1 MICDVEP
8 PSVTVDHLKHFPKI
22 IAHRGFCAQHIEN
35 TIPALK
41 AAVSAKAEMIEM
53 DVHETRDGNF
63 IVHHDNSL
71 NHDTPSWGNLT
82 FAQVQN
88 LTDHDDR
95 APLLSDC
102 LKAIGSTPVNIEI
115 KSYVNTISLVRE
127 LNASSLSPGS
137 VISSYD
143 FYLLKRLHAKGVILP
158 LILIVAISKRLTWG
172 KNIRNAYLC
181 LAPQLLPKFLDGLS
195 VHYNLAHK
203 SLIKCLQSKGSTV
216 FVWTVDEFTRMI
228 KFISLGVDGIIT
240 NYPDRLQELKD
251 RFISSSTLQHFMKI
265 VSESRW

>member
-8 PSVTVDHLKHFPKI
+8 PGIIVYHLKHFPKI
-22 IAHRGFCAQHIEN
+22 IAHRGFSAQHIEN

-71 NHDTPSWGNLT
+71 NNDTASWSSLT
-82 FAQVQN
+82 YEQVQN
-88 LTDHDDR
+88 LTDHDER

-115 KSYVNTISLVRE
+115 KSYVNTISLVNK

-143 FYLLKRLHAKGVILP
+143 FYLLKLLHAKGVILP
-158 LILIVAISKRLTWG
+158 LILNVAISNRLTWG

-181 LAPQLLPKFLDGLS
+181 LAPKLLPKFLDGLS

-203 SLIKCLQSKGSTV
+203 SLIKCLQGKGSTI
-216 FVWTVDEFTRMI
+216 FVWTVDEIARMK
-228 KFISLGVDGIIT
+228 KFIYLGVDGIIT
-240 NYPDRLQELKD
+240 NYPDRLQEL
-251 RFISSSTLQHFMKI
+251 RSQFISSP
-265 VSESRW
+265 

>member
-8 PSVTVDHLKHFPKI
+8 PGVTVDQLKHFPKI

-41 AAVSAKAEMIEM
+41 AAVSAKADMVEI

-63 IVHHDNSL
+63 IVYHDNSL
-71 NHDTPSWGNLT
+71 NHDTPSWGSLT
-82 FAQVQN
+82 YAQVQN

-115 KSYVNTISLVRE
+115 KSYVNTINLVRE
-127 LNASSLSPGS
+127 LKASSLSPGS
-137 VISSYD
+137 VISSFD
-143 FYLLKRLHAKGVILP
+143 FYLLKRLHTKGVILP
-158 LILIVAISKRLTWG
+158 LILIVAISKQLTWG

-216 FVWTVDEFTRMI
+216 FVWTVDEFTRMK
-228 KFISLGVDGIIT
+228 KFVSLEVDGIIT
-240 NYPDRLQELKD
+240 NYPDRLQELRG
-251 RFISSSTLQHFMKI
+251 RFISSP
-265 VSESRW
+265 

>member
-8 PSVTVDHLKHFPKI
+8 PGVTVDHLKHFPKI

-41 AAVSAKAEMIEM
+41 AAVSAKADMIEI

-63 IVHHDNSL
+63 IVYHDNSL
-71 NHDTPSWGNLT
+71 NHDTPSWGSLT
-82 FAQVQN
+82 YAQVRN

-115 KSYVNTISLVRE
+115 KSYVNTINLVRE
-127 LNASSLSPGS
+127 LKASSISPGC
-137 VISSYD
+137 VISSFD

-158 LILIVAISKRLTWG
+158 LILIVAISKRLTWW

-216 FVWTVDEFTRMI
+216 FVWTVDEFTRM
-228 KFISLGVDGIIT
+228 KKYISLGVDGIIT
-240 NYPDRLQELKD
+240 NHPDRLQELRD
-251 RFISSSTLQHFMKI
+251 RFISSA
-265 VSESRW
+265 

>member
-1 MICDVEP
+1 L
-8 PSVTVDHLKHFPKI
+8 DHINHFPKI
-22 IAHRGFCAQHIEN
+22 IAHRGFSARHIEN
-35 TIPALK
+35 TIPAFK
-41 AAVSAKAEMIEM
+41 AAVSAKVEMIEM

-71 NHDTPSWGNLT
+71 NQNTPSWSNLT
-82 FAQVQN
+82 YEQVQN

-115 KSYVNTISLVRE
+115 KSYVNTVSLVNK
-127 LNASSLSPGS
+127 LKASSLSPGS

-143 FYLLKRLHAKGVILP
+143 YNLLKLLHTKGVILP
-158 LILIVAISKRLTWG
+158 LILNVAISNRLTWG

-195 VHYNLAHK
+195 VHYSLAHK
-203 SLIKCLQSKGSTV
+203 FLIKCLQSKRSTV
-216 FVWTVDEFTRMI
+216 FVWTVDELARMK
-228 KFISLGVDGIIT
+228 KFVSLGVDGIIT
-240 NYPDRLQELKD
+240 NYPDRLYEL
-251 RFISSSTLQHFMKI
+251 RNRYISNPHF
-265 VSESRW
+265 S